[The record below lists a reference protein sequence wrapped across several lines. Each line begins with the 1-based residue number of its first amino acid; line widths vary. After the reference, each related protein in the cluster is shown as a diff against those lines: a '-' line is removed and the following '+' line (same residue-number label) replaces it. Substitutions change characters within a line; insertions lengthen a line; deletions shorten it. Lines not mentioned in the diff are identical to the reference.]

1 MFPFTQMWEG
11 CAFERSITVTNL
23 IVLSILESKNI
34 KRTTR
39 KMQQIQPA
47 AFLQEIVCKVL
58 KSADSQSCHQQS
70 CSVKTAGHHP
80 LQARIC
86 SFLPLTVR
94 VILIFY
100 TAARKVKGHDGKTT
114 SHTLEAEAPCLLL
127 DDHAWPLCADRWCRQ
142 PAAQQTSCRWLI
154 VPSSTRRSSSLNSEC
169 VLMPWLLLS
178 TATRGSCCPFL

>member
-1 MFPFTQMWEG
+1 
-11 CAFERSITVTNL
+11 
-23 IVLSILESKNI
+23 
-34 KRTTR
+34 
-39 KMQQIQPA
+39 MQQIQPA

-100 TAARKVKGHDGKTT
+100 TAARKVKGHDSKTT
-114 SHTLEAEAPCLLL
+114 SHTLEAEAPVYYWMIMRDL
-127 DDHAWPLCADRWCRQ
+127 
-142 PAAQQTSCRWLI
+142 
-154 VPSSTRRSSSLNSEC
+154 C
-169 VLMPWLLLS
+169 VL
-178 TATRGSCCPFL
+178 TDDAGSPLPNRRAVVD